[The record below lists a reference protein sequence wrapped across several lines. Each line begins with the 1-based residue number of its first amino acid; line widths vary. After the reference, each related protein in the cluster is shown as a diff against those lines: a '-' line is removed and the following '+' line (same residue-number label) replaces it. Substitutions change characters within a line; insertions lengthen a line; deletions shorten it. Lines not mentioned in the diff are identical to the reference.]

1 MYDSF
6 LYGNGLS
13 LSILS
18 KIKETTSSPLAR
30 YLDCSLFINEFAR
43 SQPHSKILR
52 EYSNLFTITKES
64 QEVHAEALSTLG
76 VCCDEISG
84 LGFERWVSKYL
95 FQKDRTSKTT
105 QTYIYMLYNYW
116 YHVISREIIS
126 SKAALNIIS
135 SYSSLI
141 NNLLENNCL
150 IFTTNFDSLL
160 DNNLSIQHLHGRF
173 VVPLAKVNDII
184 SHTYED
190 GTFEYRYLF
199 GTSGLEKT
207 VRLKGIQKTFQHT
220 YDLDFFYNT
229 SLNLGSL
236 LIYGLSFGKTE
247 FMSDEFLDS
256 NPDHKQLK
264 LIMSVDGHII
274 EKLSI
279 KHQAGQLTKI
289 TISYYSDADLANYNN
304 IFQDSAI
311 EHIIEYKHCD
321 EILLI

>member
-1 MYDSF
+1 
-6 LYGNGLS
+6 
-13 LSILS
+13 
-18 KIKETTSSPLAR
+18 
-30 YLDCSLFINEFAR
+30 
-43 SQPHSKILR
+43 
-52 EYSNLFTITKES
+52 
-64 QEVHAEALSTLG
+64 
-76 VCCDEISG
+76 
-84 LGFERWVSKYL
+84 
-95 FQKDRTSKTT
+95 
-105 QTYIYMLYNYW
+105 MLYNYW
-116 YHVISREIIS
+116 YDVISREIIS

-135 SYSSLI
+135 SYCASINDLI
-141 NNLLENNCL
+141 KNNGLV
-150 IFTTNFDSLL
+150 FTTNFDTLL
-160 DNNLSIQHLHGRF
+160 DNNLRVQHLHGRF
-173 VVPLAKVNDII
+173 VTPLTNMNDII
-184 SHTYED
+184 IHTYKD
-190 GTFEYRYLF
+190 GTQEYKYLF
-199 GTSGLEKT
+199 GTNGLEKLAR
-207 VRLKGIQKTFQHT
+207 VRKISDISKHD
-220 YDLDFFYNT
+220 YDLNFFYNS

-304 IFQDSAI
+304 IFQDTAI